1 MTEGSEG
8 RTTKGVGQGEGRRT
22 GSLSTRALS
31 SRSRSVHFL
40 LEARHDPGGVQR
52 MRWGLGA
59 DWEAAL
65 VLVNLECG
73 LSSWASS
80 TQPG

>member
-1 MTEGSEG
+1 M
-8 RTTKGVGQGEGRRT
+8 
-22 GSLSTRALS
+22 
-31 SRSRSVHFL
+31 HFL

-65 VLVNLECG
+65 VLVNLERG